1 VGLSSTEPVELE
13 RSMEMEVKSPCNG
26 ICTLDVQDVCKG
38 CKRTREEISRWYVM
52 SNAEKQEVISK
63 IPDRE
68 YLVKILTK

>member
-1 VGLSSTEPVELE
+1 MGLSSTEPVELE

-68 YLVKILTK
+68 DLVKILTK